1 MKILVTGGCGFI
13 GSNFLLRLLRGDTA
27 GQVTNLDKLT
37 YAGNP
42 ENLREIENDPRYS
55 FIRADIADQQAVQEI
70 IGSGDFEAVVN
81 FAAESHVDRS
91 IEDASQFVAT
101 NVTGTQ
107 VLLEACRGHKV
118 KRFLQVS
125 TDEVYGSLGP
135 EGRFSEE
142 SVLAPNSP
150 YAASKAAAD
159 LFVRAYWETYRYPC
173 IITRCSNNYGPF
185 QFPEKFLPLM
195 ITQAL
200 QGQALPIYGDGLYT
214 RDWIHVEDHCAAL
227 ETILNKGNPGEVYN
241 IGGDSERKNI
251 DLAKAILKLVGKP
264 ETLIEHVPDRPG
276 HDRRYAV
283 DAEKLQRK
291 LGWKPQWTIEEGLQ
305 KTIDWYRDHETW
317 WRRIIQGDYLVDRK
331 AAEARK
337 SSRSS
342 GKES

>member
-13 GSNFLLRLLRGDTA
+13 GSNFLLRLLRGDAA

-70 IGSGDFEAVVN
+70 IGTGDFEAVVN

-227 ETILNKGNPGEVYN
+227 ETILNKGKPGEVYN

-251 DLAKAILKLVGKP
+251 DLAKAILELVGKP
-264 ETLIEHVPDRPG
+264 DSLIEHVPDRPG

-283 DAEKLQRK
+283 DADKLQRQ
-291 LGWKPQWTIEEGLQ
+291 LGWKPQWTLEEGLQ

-331 AAEARK
+331 AAEVKK

-342 GKES
+342 GEMD

>member
-13 GSNFLLRLLRGDTA
+13 GSNFLLRLLHGDAA

-70 IGSGDFEAVVN
+70 IGTGDFEAVVN

-227 ETILNKGNPGEVYN
+227 ETILNKGKPGEVYN

-251 DLAKAILKLVGKP
+251 DLAKAILELVGKP
-264 ETLIEHVPDRPG
+264 DSLIEHVPNRPG

-283 DAEKLQRK
+283 DAEKLQRQ
-291 LGWKPQWTIEEGLQ
+291 LGWKPQWTLEEGLQ
-305 KTIDWYRDHETW
+305 KTIDWYRNHETW

-331 AAEARK
+331 AAEAKK

-342 GKES
+342 GMDS

>member
-13 GSNFLLRLLRGDTA
+13 GSNFLYRLLRGDAA

-70 IGSGDFEAVVN
+70 IGAGDFEAVVN

-107 VLLEACRGHKV
+107 VLLEACRGYKV

-227 ETILNKGNPGEVYN
+227 ETILNKGKPGEVYN

-264 ETLIEHVPDRPG
+264 DSLIEHVPDRPG

-291 LGWKPQWTIEEGLQ
+291 LGWKPQWTLEEGLQ
-305 KTIDWYRDHETW
+305 KTIDWYRNHETW

-331 AAEARK
+331 AAEAKK

-342 GKES
+342 GKDS

>member
-13 GSNFLLRLLRGDTA
+13 GSNFLLRLLHGDAA

-70 IGSGDFEAVVN
+70 IGTGDFEAVVN

-227 ETILNKGNPGEVYN
+227 ETILNKGKPGEVYN

-251 DLAKAILKLVGKP
+251 DLAKAILELIGKP
-264 ETLIEHVPDRPG
+264 DSLIEHVPDRPG

-283 DAEKLQRK
+283 DADKLQRQ
-291 LGWKPQWTIEEGLQ
+291 LGWKPQRTLEEGLQ

-331 AAEARK
+331 AAEAKK

-342 GKES
+342 GKDS

>member
-13 GSNFLLRLLRGDTA
+13 GSNFLLRLLRGDAA

-70 IGSGDFEAVVN
+70 IGTGDFEAVVN

-135 EGRFSEE
+135 DGRFSEE

-227 ETILNKGNPGEVYN
+227 ETILNRGKPGEVYN

-264 ETLIEHVPDRPG
+264 DSLIEHVPDRPG

-291 LGWKPQWTIEEGLQ
+291 LGWKPQWTLEKGLQ
-305 KTIDWYRDHETW
+305 KTIDWYRDHKTW

-331 AAEARK
+331 AAEAK
-337 SSRSS
+337 KFARSS

>member
-13 GSNFLLRLLRGDTA
+13 GSNFLLRLLRGDAA

-70 IGSGDFEAVVN
+70 IGAGEFEAVVN

-227 ETILNKGNPGEVYN
+227 ETILNKGKPGEVYN

-251 DLAKAILKLVGKP
+251 DLAKAILELVGKP
-264 ETLIEHVPDRPG
+264 DSLIEHVPDRPG

-283 DAEKLQRK
+283 DANKLQRQ
-291 LGWKPQWTIEEGLQ
+291 LGWKPQWTLEEGLQ

-331 AAEARK
+331 AAEAKK

-342 GKES
+342 GKDS